1 MSLQQLL
8 PYLIPLAVVALVI
21 KRQLGVQRKRVATL
35 WVMPAVLACAACYGL
50 YKTWQPSAPGAAVL
64 LAGACF
70 GAGVAAMRMRLMKIE
85 ALPET
90 GEIVSSGSP
99 LMVVFI
105 VALLALRR
113 FVLPEAMHEAGLV
126 GAQVLDFG
134 LASVLA
140 MLTVR
145 TGLMYRLYGQA
156 VARQQPLPLP
166 EVEAA

>member
-1 MSLQQLL
+1 MDGFLIRKETTAHGTGRQVEGHLKAGDRVVLVEDVMTTGKSFLQ
-8 PYLIPLAVVALVI
+8 A
-21 KRQLGVQRKRVATL
+21 
-35 WVMPAVLACAACYGL
+35 
-50 YKTWQPSAPGAAVL
+50 
-64 LAGACF
+64 
-70 GAGVAAMRMRLMKIE
+70 IE
-85 ALPET
+85 AVRN
-90 GEIVSSGSP
+90 VSGDIE
-99 LMVVFI
+99 I